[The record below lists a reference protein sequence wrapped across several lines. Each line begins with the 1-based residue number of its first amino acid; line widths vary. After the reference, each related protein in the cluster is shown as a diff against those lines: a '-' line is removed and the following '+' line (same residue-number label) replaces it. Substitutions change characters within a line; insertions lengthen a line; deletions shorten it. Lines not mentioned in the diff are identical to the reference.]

1 VKYETPICAKIM
13 VLSHHRILGEKTTT
27 SSPQHKR
34 FGLFWYNLFVDE
46 YRDGDYSTFEEAQW
60 HLCNYLRK
68 PVVEYLDFDCDCGE
82 N

>member
-1 VKYETPICAKIM
+1 MSNLKNF
-13 VLSHHRILGEKTTT
+13 RIKKVTDGHSTRYY
-27 SSPQHKR
+27 PQHKR

-68 PVVEYLDFDCDCGE
+68 PVVEYLDFDCECGE
-82 N
+82 TK

>member
-1 VKYETPICAKIM
+1 MVKNYRIKKVTDGYET
-13 VLSHHRILGEKTTT
+13 RYY
-27 SSPQHKR
+27 PQHKR
-34 FGLFWYNLFVDE
+34 FGLFWYNLFEDE
-46 YRDGDYSTFEEAQW
+46 YMDGSYSTFEKAQK

>member
-1 VKYETPICAKIM
+1 MRMTKNF
-13 VLSHHRILGEKTTT
+13 RIKKVTDGHSTRYY
-27 SSPQHKR
+27 PQHKR

-68 PVVEYLDFDCDCGE
+68 PVVEYLDFECGDGR
-82 N
+82 

>member
-1 VKYETPICAKIM
+1 MPTQVFEMTKNF
-13 VLSHHRILGEKTTT
+13 RIKKVTDGHSTRYY
-27 SSPQHKR
+27 PQHKR

-46 YRDGDYSTFEEAQW
+46 YRDGDYDTFEEAQW

-82 N
+82 PQ